1 MNEQDILIE
10 ELRSELRRAILI
22 LRAAKY
28 IVNEAKND
36 YGDLSFDDAAWD
48 KKASALVED
57 IDMFVTKA
65 E

>member
-22 LRAAKY
+22 LKASKY
-28 IVNEAKND
+28 IVNEAKNNYD
-36 YGDLSFDDAAWD
+36 ELSFDSEAWD

>member
-10 ELRSELRRAILI
+10 ELRAELRRAILI

-28 IVNEAKND
+28 IVNA
-36 YGDLSFDDAAWD
+36 DAYDRATVGWE
-48 KKASALVED
+48 KKAANLVED

>member
-1 MNEQDILIE
+1 MNEQEIMLE
-10 ELRSELRRAILI
+10 EIRAELRRAILI
-22 LRAAKY
+22 LKASKY
-28 IVNEAKND
+28 IVNEAKNNYD
-36 YGDLSFDDAAWD
+36 EVSFDAEAWD